1 MSQPR
6 RGLQSFVVQTLTEIK
21 MLLAERGL
29 RPKHRFGQNFL
40 HDHNLLRKLVDA
52 ADISPGDVVLEVG
65 PGTGTLTEELL
76 DRGAQVIACELDEDL
91 AAIIEERLG
100 DRITLIRGDC
110 LEKQRQ
116 LNAKVIEAIAARP
129 FKLVANLPY
138 QAASPLMS
146 TLLIEHPPPQCLG
159 QFGTIQ
165 KEVAERLMAQP
176 GTKAYGPLTVI
187 VQALAEVHRI
197 AVLSPSCFWPQPE
210 VTSAMVAIVPR
221 QEAERLVA
229 DEEAARAF
237 ARFITELFTRRRKQL
252 GSIFGRDRSNW
263 PAGVTADL
271 RPEALSVQQLVQLWQ
286 HMREEQ

>member
-1 MSQPR
+1 
-6 RGLQSFVVQTLTEIK
+6 

-91 AAIIEERLG
+91 AAIVEERLG

-116 LNAKVIEAIAARP
+116 LNAKVVEAIAARP

-138 QAASPLMS
+138 QAASPLIS
-146 TLLIEHPPPQCLG
+146 TLLIEHPPPQCRG
-159 QFGTIQ
+159 QFVTIQ